1 MTVKIEFLASNVL
14 PSESYAKIGFIL
26 ENIREDKIIVLED
39 KLTALEERELIAE
52 TMKII
57 GNDFSGIEIST
68 LGGTGEWWKETL
80 IKMLG
85 GKTNGLTV
93 IGPSDLVKQVK
104 KDPDKI
110 RLLAG
115 KRKKKK

>member
-1 MTVKIEFLASNVL
+1 MAIKIEFLASKVL
-14 PSESYAKIGFIL
+14 PTESYAKIDFIL
-26 ENIREDKIIVLED
+26 ENIKEDKIIVLED
-39 KLTALEERELIAE
+39 KLTAREEKELIAE
-52 TMKII
+52 TMRTV
-57 GNDFSGIEIST
+57 GDGFSGIEVST
-68 LGGTGEWWKETL
+68 LGATGEWWKETL

-93 IGPSDLVKQVK
+93 VGPSDLVKQVK

-115 KRKKKK
+115 KMKKKK